1 MSQYNCSSLKEL
13 SWRGQEQILSCVGPI
28 TKSLDDSILIM
39 KMMFNSYSECNILRF
54 IFIVSFMLFKI
65 FKIKINLIN

>member
-1 MSQYNCSSLKEL
+1 MSQYNCSSLKGL

-54 IFIVSFMLFKI
+54 IFIVSFMLFNVFLK
-65 FKIKINLIN
+65 